1 MSRNRADVVDLTT
14 RSSRRNPISLSSSP
28 PAAPDHAT
36 SSRHGQ
42 FTTTR
47 GVKRRRNW
55 NDEHDGSFVSPSAFS
70 ENEPIETI
78 DMTDDSGAA
87 ALARTAAKQREDAIK
102 AQASAES
109 DSNLS
114 ALLSYKCPICM
125 ETPVDATST
134 SCGMFLIPYYTGFK
148 DARASTDSLSLGHLF
163 CHKCII
169 DCLKMSEQTRGGD
182 SSKQHK
188 GTCPVCRTPI
198 SRKEMPGKSK
208 NLIPLLF
215 LTKKRSDLPVSGP

>member
-55 NDEHDGSFVSPSAFS
+55 NDEHDGSFASPSAFS

-87 ALARTAAKQREDAIK
+87 ALARTVAKQREDAIK

-109 DSNLS
+109 DSSLS

-134 SCGMFLIPYYTGFK
+134 SC
-148 DARASTDSLSLGHLF
+148 GHLF